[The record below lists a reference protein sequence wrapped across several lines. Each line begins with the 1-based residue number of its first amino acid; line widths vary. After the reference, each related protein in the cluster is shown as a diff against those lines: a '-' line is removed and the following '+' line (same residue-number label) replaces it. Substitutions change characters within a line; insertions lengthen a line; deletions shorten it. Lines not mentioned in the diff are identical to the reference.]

1 MLFGRLI
8 TAMVTPFDDNLRVD
22 YAAVERLLDHLFA
35 TGTDSVVVAGTTG
48 EAPTLSKEEKLELF
62 RFVVEKARGRGK
74 VIAGTGGNN
83 TAETVKLTQLAEEA
97 GVDGILSVVPYYN
110 KPSQEGLYQHFRAI
124 AESTRLPII
133 LYNIPGRTGINMSAE
148 TVVRLSAI
156 DNIVAVKE
164 SSGNL
169 SQMATIIE
177 QTPDDFLLYSGDD
190 NLLLPAMAVGA
201 VGVVSVASH
210 VVGRE
215 MKEMIETFLTGDVTR
230 AAALHRKL
238 LPLFEGL
245 FMAPNP
251 VPVKAA
257 LNMMGIPVGGV
268 RLPLVPLD
276 ETQQKKLATLL
287 PRR

>member
-8 TAMVTPFDDNLRVD
+8 TAMVTPFDDNLQVD
-22 YAAVERLLDHLFA
+22 YTAVERLLDHLFA

-48 EAPTLSKEEKLELF
+48 ESPTLSKEEKLELF

-83 TAETVKLTQLAEEA
+83 TAEAVKLTQLAEEA

-124 AESTRLPII
+124 AESTRLPIM

-177 QTPDDFLLYSGDD
+177 QTPDDFLLYTGDD

-215 MKEMIETFLTGDVTR
+215 MKEMMEAFLAGDVAR

-251 VPVKAA
+251 VPVKTA
-257 LNMMGIPVGGV
+257 LNLMGIPVGGV

-276 ETQQKKLATLL
+276 ENQRQQLAKLL